1 MSPGNS
7 KLAVIFALGMTLCL
21 LSVTLSSAGTSAAK
35 ISKLTTES
43 DVSDL
48 YESRCAK
55 CHGKDGRAK
64 TFAGKL
70 KGARNFTDPKWQ
82 SDTTDEHIVNSITN
96 GKKGMPAFGAKLSE
110 AEIASLAGYI
120 RSFNGP
126 SKQK

>member
-1 MSPGNS
+1 MSRTACR
-7 KLAVIFALGMTLCL
+7 LALIFTLVMTLCL
-21 LSVTLSSAGTSAAK
+21 LWVTCPSAGSSATKVSNFNAD
-35 ISKLTTES
+35 S
-43 DVSDL
+43 DVSTL
-48 YESRCAK
+48 YENKCAK

-64 TFAGKL
+64 SFAGKL

-82 SDTTDEHIVNSITN
+82 SDTSDEHIVNSITN
-96 GKKGMPAFGAKLSE
+96 GKKGMPAFGTKLSE

>member
-1 MSPGNS
+1 MSRSTSRRP
-7 KLAVIFALGMTLCL
+7 VIFALVMTLCFL
-21 LSVTLSSAGTSAAK
+21 WVTCPSAGSSATKVSTFNAD
-35 ISKLTTES
+35 S
-43 DVSDL
+43 DVSTL
-48 YESRCAK
+48 YENRCAK

-64 TFAGKL
+64 TLVGKL

-82 SDTTDEHIVNSITN
+82 SDTTEEHIVNSITN